1 MTPLQDCEGVRC
13 HGLFS
18 GSCSFFDEAL
28 PGSLTLVLAGVA
40 REAMRSLWTAIEWR
54 VETLAALN
62 VDIEQARQTLTVIE
76 ETTWGLELREID
88 GARFVVLPAGSLRNP
103 PWTVGGQLSSE

>member
-28 PGSLTLVLAGVA
+28 PGSWTLVLAGVA
-40 REAMRSLWTAIEWR
+40 REAMRPRRRWVCTAERRRWY
-54 VETLAALN
+54 
-62 VDIEQARQTLTVIE
+62 
-76 ETTWGLELREID
+76 
-88 GARFVVLPAGSLRNP
+88 
-103 PWTVGGQLSSE
+103 